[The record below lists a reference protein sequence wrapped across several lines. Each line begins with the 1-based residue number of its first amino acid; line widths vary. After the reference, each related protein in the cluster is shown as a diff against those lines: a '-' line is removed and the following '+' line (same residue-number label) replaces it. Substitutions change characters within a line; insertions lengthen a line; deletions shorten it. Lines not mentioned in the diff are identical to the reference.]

1 MNTIINF
8 GDYLESHVLGA
19 AEEHASRADVFV
31 CLGSTLM
38 VSPANSL
45 VMSGRPPHRL
55 VICNR

>member
-8 GDYLESHVLGA
+8 GDYLEGHILGR
-19 AEEHASRADVFV
+19 AEENAKEADLVF

-45 VMSGRPPHRL
+45 VEMGKKPIRL

>member
-8 GDYLESHVLGA
+8 GDYLEEPVLSSAVNNA
-19 AEEHASRADVFV
+19 AQADLVL

-45 VMSGRPPHRL
+45 VESGKKPIRL